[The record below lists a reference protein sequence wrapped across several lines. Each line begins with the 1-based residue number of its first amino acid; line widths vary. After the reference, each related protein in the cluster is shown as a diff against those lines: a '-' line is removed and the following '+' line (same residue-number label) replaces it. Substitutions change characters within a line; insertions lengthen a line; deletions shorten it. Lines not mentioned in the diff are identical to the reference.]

1 MKSSNE
7 QDYKKLGKVISYLKE
22 TVHLSLVIG
31 ADNSGTLT
39 WNIYAS
45 FAVHPDCK
53 SHTGACLTLGH
64 GSVLS
69 ISAKQKI
76 NTKSSTK
83 AELVGVDDAMT
94 FVMWMK
100 NFFESQ
106 VRSINVN
113 SPLKPLG
120 SDVTIE
126 QDNTSAI
133 QLERNRWKSS
143 SKRTKHINVRY
154 FYITDRLKAGD
165 VSRGIYKPTGD
176 MESDYLTKALKGK
189 AFQAHR

>member
-1 MKSSNE
+1 M
-7 QDYKKLGKVISYLKE
+7 
-22 TVHLSLVIG
+22 
-31 ADNSGTLT
+31 
-39 WNIYAS
+39 
-45 FAVHPDCK
+45 
-53 SHTGACLTLGH
+53 TLGH
-64 GSVLS
+64 GSMLS
-69 ISAKQKI
+69 ISAKQKM

-83 AELVGVDDAMT
+83 AKLVGVHNAMT

-100 NFFESQ
+100 HFFESQ
-106 VRSINVN
+106 VRSINMN

-133 QLERNRWKSS
+133 QLERNGWKSS

-165 VSRGIYKPTGD
+165 VSRVIYKPTGD
-176 MESDYLTKALKGK
+176 MESDYLTKALQGK
-189 AFQAHR
+189 AFHAHRKTLMGLEGINKSLFYEKYKHQNG